1 MTIAHPAASAPQ
13 QEQSAPLYR
22 ASGITRTYTQKG
34 RIVKALTGVDLE
46 IMPGEF
52 VTIQGPTGGGKSTL
66 LQLLG
71 ALDSPSS
78 GSLLLDGREL
88 SSASARELGRI
99 RAEEIGFV
107 FQGFNLIPTLT
118 ASENVDMALEPLR
131 LDTAERRTR
140 VAGALAHVG
149 LDDRGDHLPTEL
161 SGGQQQRV
169 AIARAIVKRPRVL
182 LADEPTG
189 NLDESMR
196 DEILDL
202 LQSLCAEG
210 ITMIVVTHDSAVA
223 GRATR
228 RLRLAKGTVQD
239 ITR

>member
-1 MTIAHPAASAPQ
+1 MTV
-13 QEQSAPLYR
+13 YR
-22 ASGITRTYTQKG
+22 LKNVTRTYTQKN
-34 RIVKALTGVDLE
+34 RVIKALTGVDLE
-46 IMPGEF
+46 IRSGEF

-71 ALDSPSS
+71 ALDRPTG
-78 GSLLLDGREL
+78 GSLRLGDTEL
-88 SSASARELGRI
+88 ASASASELNRL
-99 RAEEIGFV
+99 RSEEIGFV

-118 ASENVDMALEPLR
+118 ASENVNMALEMTK
-131 LDTAERRTR
+131 LDRAERLRR
-140 VAGALAHVG
+140 VEEALGHVG
-149 LDDRGDHLPTEL
+149 LDDRGDHLPSEL

-196 DEILDL
+196 DEILTL
-202 LQSLCAEG
+202 LESLCAEG

-223 GRATR
+223 ARATR
-228 RLRLAKGTVQD
+228 RLRLAKGTVAD

>member
-1 MTIAHPAASAPQ
+1 MTIADITPSASGTDAA
-13 QEQSAPLYR
+13 APLYR
-22 ASGITRTYTQKG
+22 AQGVTRTYTQKG
-34 RIVKALTGVDLE
+34 RTVKALTGVDLT
-46 IMPGEF
+46 ILPGEF

-66 LQLLG
+66 LQMLG
-71 ALDSPSS
+71 ALDKPSS
-78 GSLLLDGREL
+78 GSLKLGDIEL
-88 SSASARELGRI
+88 ASASARELSRI
-99 RAEEIGFV
+99 RAQEIGFV

-118 ASENVDMALEPLR
+118 AAENVDMALEPTELSR
-131 LDTAERRTR
+131 TERTAR
-140 VAGALAHVG
+140 VAEALAHVG
-149 LDDRGDHLPTEL
+149 LADRGDHLPTEL

-196 DEILDL
+196 DEILTL
-202 LQSLCAEG
+202 LQGLCAEG

-223 GRATR
+223 RRATR

>member
-1 MTIAHPAASAPQ
+1 MTIADTAETARTADAA
-13 QEQSAPLYR
+13 APLYR
-22 ASGITRTYTQKG
+22 ATDITRTYRQKG
-34 RIVKALTGVDLE
+34 RIVKALTGVDLT
-46 IMPGEF
+46 ILPGEF

-66 LQLLG
+66 LQMLG
-71 ALDSPSS
+71 ALDAPTS
-78 GSLLLDGREL
+78 GSLMLGETEL
-88 SSASARELGRI
+88 ASASPRELGRI

-118 ASENVDMALEPLR
+118 AAENVDMALEPMSLGR
-131 LDTAERRTR
+131 AERPSR
-140 VAGALAHVG
+140 VAEALAHVG
-149 LDDRGDHLPTEL
+149 LEDRGDHLPSEL

-196 DEILDL
+196 DEILAL
-202 LQSLCAEG
+202 LESLCAEG

-223 GRATR
+223 RRATR

>member
-1 MTIAHPAASAPQ
+1 M
-13 QEQSAPLYR
+13 YR
-22 ASGITRTYTQKG
+22 AQDVTRTYRQKG
-34 RIVKALTGVDLE
+34 RTVKALTGVDLT
-46 IMPGEF
+46 INPGEF

-71 ALDSPSS
+71 ALDKPST
-78 GSLLLDGREL
+78 GSLKLGDIEL
-88 SSASARELGRI
+88 ASASARELTRI

-118 ASENVDMALEPLR
+118 AAENVNMALEPTSLSRTER
-131 LDTAERRTR
+131 LTR
-140 VAGALAHVG
+140 VAQALAHVG

-196 DEILDL
+196 DEILTL
-202 LQSLCAEG
+202 LEGLCAEG
-210 ITMIVVTHDSAVA
+210 ITMVVVTHDSAVA
-223 GRATR
+223 RRATR